1 MEWFNS
7 ISGWL
12 SDFYTATIANPEVW
26 GFLLAAPIIAI
37 GIAGTILPI
46 LPGTVMILAGFIIY
60 GLIAGFEG
68 MGIYFFIGQTALI
81 GLSYLVDFIATALG
95 VKMYG
100 GSKAA
105 IWGAVAG
112 SLLIFVIGPIGLL
125 IGPLLG
131 AILGELLMGEELRK
145 SMRAGFG
152 SFLGLIGGSLAK
164 LVISCLMVG
173 WFLVAVF

>member
-1 MEWFNS
+1 MEWLTNL
-7 ISGWL
+7 SGWL
-12 SDFYTATIANPEVW
+12 YNFYKSTIANPEVW
-26 GFLLAAPIIAI
+26 GILLASPVIAI

-46 LPGTVMILAGFIIY
+46 LPGTVMIMAGFIIY

-68 MGIYFFIGQTALI
+68 MGFYFFIGQTALI

-112 SLLIFVIGPIGLL
+112 TLLIFVIGPVGLL
-125 IGPLLG
+125 IGPLIG
-131 AILGELLMGEELRK
+131 AILGELLMGKKLRR

-152 SFLGLIGGSLAK
+152 SFLGLVGGSLAK
-164 LVISCLMVG
+164 LVISCFMVG